1 MATHYEIA
9 MMALEN
15 GKHVLCEKPLSL
27 NEKQSRRLFET
38 AKAKNL
44 FFMEAIWSRF
54 FESYK
59 FLRQRIDDGDLGEIK
74 EIDLEF
80 GFPLANTDRMF
91 LKVGGGCTL
100 DLGVYPTQISLWVF
114 RDEPTKVTAFGKLN
128 EDGLDME
135 YNGEYRFPNG
145 GITKFKV
152 SCLNALSNKAIVKGT
167 KGEIVVSRPFRQVS
181 RLCEFMSYLPR
192 KNVSQATVC
201 AAGSVCLDSTFTTPR
216 YAPVVVVM
224 KNASPLGCRFAVN
237 FQFPRENAS
246 FLSIRESTRK
256 WPYFAY
262 SSL

>member
-54 FESYK
+54 FDAYK
-59 FLRQRIDDGDLGEIK
+59 LLRQRIDDGDLGEIK

-80 GFPLANTDRMF
+80 GFPLANAARMF
-91 LKVGGGCTL
+91 EKVGGGCTL
-100 DLGVYPTQISLWVF
+100 DLGVYPTQLSLWVF

-152 SCLNALSNKAIVKGT
+152 SCLNALSNKAVVKGA
-167 KGEIVVSRPFRQVS
+167 KGEIVVSRQVS
-181 RLCEFMSYLPR
+181 NLCHIYQA
-192 KNVSQATVC
+192 KCVSGDSGATLSPMRACSSLFSGC
-201 AAGSVCLDSTFTTPR
+201 ASV
-216 YAPVVVVM
+216 A
-224 KNASPLGCRFAVN
+224 ARFCGK
-237 FQFPRENAS
+237 
-246 FLSIRESTRK
+246 LSISSGEPFPK
-256 WPYFAY
+256 PKCPYFAY
-262 SSL
+262 SFARN